1 MKYSYSFASN
11 QEHCEFYSNNYFQIN
26 NCGMVKVAEKS
37 GVIHSRPP
45 RVDYMLIY
53 LFSGTGS
60 ATINGKRKTMNAG
73 DLLLLKPGAP
83 LTFSFDY
90 NSMHFF
96 FHFTGTAVDDI
107 LDECGLNETNLYKLS
122 VSDDIWNLCTDI
134 CMAQSYVNS
143 GYVLRTKSI
152 FFEMLSKIADIL
164 LPSPSEYRED
174 IRGKKIYPALKDMS
188 INFAE
193 NHKINY
199 YADLC
204 GISLSDF
211 QHSFTKITGISPQK
225 YLISIRINYAKNLL
239 YTPSISIK
247 EVALAVG
254 YEDSLYFSRIFKK
267 SVGISPREYMMK
279 YKVPSSKN
287 ET

>member
-11 QEHCEFYSNNYFQIN
+11 QEHCEFCSSNYFQIN
-26 NCGMVKVAEKS
+26 NCGMVKVAEKN

-122 VSDDIWNLCTDI
+122 VSDDIWNLCTDF

-143 GYVLRTKSI
+143 SYVLRTKSI
-152 FFEMLSKIADIL
+152 FFEMLSKIADIFIL
-164 LPSPSEYRED
+164 DVSAHIQVFCNAYCFT
-174 IRGKKIYPALKDMS
+174 IR
-188 INFAE
+188 
-193 NHKINY
+193 
-199 YADLC
+199 
-204 GISLSDF
+204 
-211 QHSFTKITGISPQK
+211 
-225 YLISIRINYAKNLL
+225 
-239 YTPSISIK
+239 
-247 EVALAVG
+247 
-254 YEDSLYFSRIFKK
+254 
-267 SVGISPREYMMK
+267 
-279 YKVPSSKN
+279 
-287 ET
+287 